1 MRSQLRRYLL
11 FLLLLLLSVGWVFLM
26 SLDVSE
32 NFQAPA
38 ADGVQATITWLDWQ
52 GTGFPRVEAHVSV
65 VDSAGQPVRGLA
77 ADAFTLHEDGFAVP
91 IQEFLGSGEQA
102 VTTMLVIDRSG
113 SMDGDKIIGARA
125 AANVFVDQMRPER
138 DRAGLIMFDHRVNTL
153 QPLTNQVDALRRS
166 INGIAVDGGTAFYDA
181 VYQGLQGLQGEN
193 GRRII
198 LALTDGLD
206 TASSRTP
213 QEIIQLAQTE
223 GIAVYTIGLG
233 QERAIFSE
241 VDGDTL
247 RLIAAETGGEFHL
260 APSANELATLYQR
273 IAEVVQNEYVLGYDS
288 PSPNLDGTTRQVEA
302 TINRDVGSVTAVGN
316 YAVSGVLSSAF
327 DMALF
332 VPLFVGLLL
341 VLLLLLLLPGWLYQW
356 QQRRLAR
363 ATAVPVPAPTP
374 TPAPP
379 APFYPPPPPP
389 VLSAP
394 PPSPTSAQV
403 IAPTQSCSRCGH
415 SIAPG
420 KKFCPQC
427 GLPIAGAAPPTPT
440 LASFYCRHCGNP
452 LRGGAKFCA
461 HCGQSQ

>member
-1 MRSQLRRYLL
+1 MRSQPRRYLL

-26 SLDVSE
+26 SLDVAD

-52 GTGFPRVEAHVSV
+52 WTGFPRVEAHISV
-65 VDSAGQPVRGLA
+65 LDAAGQPVRGLA
-77 ADAFTLHEDGFAVP
+77 SDAFALREDDFNVP
-91 IQEFLGSGEQA
+91 IQEFLGSGEQS

-125 AANVFVDQMRPER
+125 AANTFVDQMRPER
-138 DRAGLIMFDHRVNTL
+138 DRAGLIVFDDSVDSL
-153 QPLTNQVDALRRS
+153 QPLTNRVDALRRS

-206 TASSRTP
+206 NSSSRTP
-213 QEIIQLAQTE
+213 QEIIQLAQNE
-223 GIAVYTIGLG
+223 GIAIYTVGLG
-233 QERAIFSE
+233 QERVIFSE
-241 VDGDTL
+241 LDGETL
-247 RLIAAETGGEFHL
+247 RLIATETGGEYHQT
-260 APSANELATLYQR
+260 PSAAELAGLYQR

-288 PSPNLDGTTRQVEA
+288 PSPNLDGTTRQVEVA
-302 TINRDVGSVTAVGN
+302 ITRDVGSVTAVGS

-327 DMALF
+327 DVALF

-341 VLLLLLLLPGWLYQW
+341 VLLLLLLLPGWLHRW
-356 QQRRLAR
+356 RQRRLAR
-363 ATAVPVPAPTP
+363 ATAVPAPAPAP
-374 TPAPP
+374 IAPP
-379 APFYPPPPPP
+379 PFYPPAPPP
-389 VLSAP
+389 VLP
-394 PPSPTSAQV
+394 TPSPPTGTQV
-403 IAPTQSCSRCGH
+403 ITPTHSCSRCGQ

-427 GLPIAGAAPPTPT
+427 GLPIASAAPPAPT

-452 LRGGAKFCA
+452 LRAGAKFCA

>member
-1 MRSQLRRYLL
+1 MRSQSRRYLL
-11 FLLLLLLSVGWVFLM
+11 FLLLLLLSAGWVFLM
-26 SLDVSE
+26 SLDMSE

-38 ADGVQATITWLDWQ
+38 ADGVHATITWLDWQ
-52 GTGFPRVEAHVSV
+52 GTGFPRVEAHVSML
-65 VDSAGQPVRGLA
+65 DAAGQPVRGLA
-77 ADAFTLHEDGFAVP
+77 ADAFTLHEDGFAIS

-102 VTTMLVIDRSG
+102 VTTILVIDRSG

-125 AANVFVDQMRPER
+125 AANIFVDQMHPER
-138 DRAGLIMFDHRVNTL
+138 DRAGLIAFDHRVDTL
-153 QPLTNQVDALRRS
+153 QPLTNRVDALHRL
-166 INGIAVDGGTAFYDA
+166 IKGIAVDGGTAFYDA

-233 QERAIFSE
+233 EDRAIFSE

-288 PSPNLDGTTRQVEA
+288 PSPNLDGTTRQVEVA
-302 TINRDVGSVTAVGN
+302 ISREVGSVTAVGS

-327 DMALF
+327 DVALF
-332 VPLFVGLLL
+332 VPLFVVLLL
-341 VLLLLLLLPGWLYQW
+341 VLLLLLLLPGWLHRW
-356 QQRRLAR
+356 QQRQLEG
-363 ATAVPVPAPTP
+363 ATAVPTP
-374 TPAPP
+374 P
-379 APFYPPPPPP
+379 PFYPP
-389 VLSAP
+389 AP
-394 PPSPTSAQV
+394 PQVLPSPPSSGAQI
-403 IAPTQSCSRCGH
+403 IASPQSCSQCGY
-415 SIAPG
+415 SITPG

-427 GLPIAGAAPPTPT
+427 GQPAVNAVPPAPT
-440 LASFYCRHCGNP
+440 LASFYCRHCGNL
-452 LRGGAKFCA
+452 LRAGAKFCA